1 MTSLGYFH
9 FATSLLALISGAFV
23 LFRAKGTRMHRRVGW
38 VYVASMV
45 ALNASALSLYRLTG
59 TFGPFHIAALISLMT
74 VAAGVDAARQR
85 KRANPTWL
93 RRHYFF
99 MSYSYLGLVAA
110 AIAETATRWPALQEV
125 AGGPTVAFW
134 TTVVVASVAVFIV
147 GGIVVRRRAEV
158 MMRPFRVR

>member
-9 FATSLLALISGAFV
+9 FATSLVALISGAFV
-23 LFRAKGTRMHRRVGW
+23 LFRAKGTTMHRRVGW

-59 TFGPFHIAALISLMT
+59 TFGPFHMAALISLMT
-74 VAAGVDAARQR
+74 VAAGVVAARQR
-85 KRANPTWL
+85 KRANRTWL

-125 AGGPTVAFW
+125 AGGPTFAFW
-134 TTVVVASVAVFIV
+134 TTVVIASVAVFIV
-147 GGIVVRRRAEV
+147 GGIVVRRRAEM
-158 MMRPFRVR
+158 MMRPFHVR